1 MVYNIA
7 KNFDKLI
14 RFIKYFLSTY
24 FKEQVLGLLL
34 ILPGEP
40 FLGGTEI
47 APPPPPPSLSSMDS

>member
-24 FKEQVLGLLL
+24 FKEQVLGMFL
-34 ILPGEP
+34 IFPGEP

-47 APPPPPPSLSSMDS
+47 APPLYLLWIHSLT

>member
-24 FKEQVLGLLL
+24 FKEQVLGMFL
-34 ILPGEP
+34 IFPGEP

-47 APPPPPPSLSSMDS
+47 APPSLSSMDS